1 MSFIKNINLFL
12 LGQEY
17 LGHCVCVCVCVRSTQ
32 FAGSWFTDQGSNPG
46 PWQWKHEIL
55 TTGPPGN
62 SLFGSILNF
71 IMCIKKE
78 EKTEITT
85 VLEIGGE
92 RGEKEQPTFI

>member
-1 MSFIKNINLFL
+1 M
-12 LGQEY
+12 
-17 LGHCVCVCVCVRSTQ
+17 CVRSTW
-32 FAGSWFTDQGSNPG
+32 FAGSWFTDQGCNPG

>member
-1 MSFIKNINLFL
+1 MS
-12 LGQEY
+12 
-17 LGHCVCVCVCVRSTQ
+17 VCSTR
-32 FAGSWFTDQGSNPG
+32 FAGSWFKDQGSNPG

-85 VLEIGGE
+85 VLEMGGGS
-92 RGEKEQPTFI
+92 GEKKNNLPSSDNFH